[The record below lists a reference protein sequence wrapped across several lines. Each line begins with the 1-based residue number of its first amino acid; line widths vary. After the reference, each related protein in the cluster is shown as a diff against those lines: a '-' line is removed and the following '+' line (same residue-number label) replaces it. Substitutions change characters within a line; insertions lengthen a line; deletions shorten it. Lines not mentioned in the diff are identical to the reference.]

1 MWQMMFL
8 ACGKRSNDGEDCTND
23 SLRNWAYI
31 HNRNRL
37 LALGI
42 GHGAEMLQPRPHL
55 HVAGDKTAEGDG
67 PPLVVLFS
75 EDDTDKVADTL
86 GVREDIDHVSAAV
99 DSLLAW
105 PPLRVLLKEDR
116 VTWRTVDRGVTAHA
130 GAIRW
135 LGKIVERQRIGNGPR
150 GTTARPVVTQRCQA
164 GSEQTRHRELEVSR
178 VRSCRC
184 PSRRHPDPMAAC
196 EASGRSA
203 GAPSQWRRS

>member
-1 MWQMMFL
+1 MSYVRVIPGDGMWQMMFL

-86 GVREDIDHVSAAV
+86 GFEKISTTSVRRWIP
-99 DSLLAW
+99 SLLGLPYAY
-105 PPLRVLLKEDR
+105 
-116 VTWRTVDRGVTAHA
+116 
-130 GAIRW
+130 
-135 LGKIVERQRIGNGPR
+135 
-150 GTTARPVVTQRCQA
+150 
-164 GSEQTRHRELEVSR
+164 S
-178 VRSCRC
+178 
-184 PSRRHPDPMAAC
+184 
-196 EASGRSA
+196 
-203 GAPSQWRRS
+203 